1 MGAKGDIMENKKYKI
16 TILLLIILI
25 LLIIYFL
32 KIGKVTEKEVIVP
45 TGNIDV
51 FDIGINCNCEKEE
64 KCIYTDKNNKPIP
77 VFKEEYVEHFEDYE
91 GEVLGNVYVDD
102 SVGNYVYLQRL
113 EIFKNAAFQMEEK
126 IAPGSSNVYQFVV
139 HNSTNARIK
148 YDINMIEVNDKNITM
163 LYRLKKNDSYV
174 ISNWVSVND
183 LKNIT
188 STLDSSN
195 SDTYQLEWKW
205 PYEGNDNID
214 TLAGTSIDSNYK
226 LNINVSFRAIV

>member
-1 MGAKGDIMENKKYKI
+1 MEI
-16 TILLLIILI
+16 TNVRVRIVEKDNSKMRG
-25 LLIIYFL
+25 FAN
-32 KIGKVTEKEVIVP
+32 VT
-45 TGNIDV
+45 ID
-51 FDIGINCNCEKEE
+51 D
-64 KCIYTDKNNKPIP
+64 
-77 VFKEEYVEHFEDYE
+77 
-91 GEVLGNVYVDD
+91 
-102 SVGNYVYLQRL
+102 
-113 EIFKNAAFQMEEK
+113 
-126 IAPGSSNVYQFVV
+126 QFVV
-139 HNSTNARIK
+139 HDSTNARIT
-148 YDINMIEVNDKNITM
+148 YDINMIEVNDKNIKM